1 MKKTV
6 FGLSRKFF
14 RKNIDFSQKKIDNNT
29 VQILSNYYMNQLLH
43 EYTRKIA
50 LQEFSYGIDF

>member
-1 MKKTV
+1 LV
-6 FGLSRKFF
+6 FGQSFF